1 MERANPACKFLHAT
15 ETARRRGAV
24 RPFDVLV
31 VSHGGLAEAM
41 VAAAAMICGETER
54 VRAVGLDPT
63 DSPETFAERVEAAID
78 PRQPTLI
85 LSDLFGGTPHNV
97 ACALARR
104 HEVRCIAGTNLGLL
118 IEVLTTTDALDD
130 QLVERLIPAARDGI
144 VDVTS
149 RLSLSRE

>member
-1 MERANPACKFLHAT
+1 
-15 ETARRRGAV
+15 V

-31 VSHGGLAEAM
+31 VAHGGLAEAM
-41 VAAAAMICGETER
+41 IASATMICGETER

-63 DSPETFAERVEAAID
+63 DSPETYAARVDAAID
-78 PRQPTLI
+78 PERPTLI

-104 HEVRCIAGTNLGLL
+104 HEVRCISGTSLGLL
-118 IEVLTTTDALDD
+118 IEVLKTTDALDD
-130 QLVERLIPAARDGI
+130 QLVERLVTVAREGI

-149 RLSLSRE
+149 RLSLTRD